1 MINTNRGISPTVR
14 EGSDHSSAE
23 PSLTVG
29 LMPRSRRAKPGNA
42 RYTKQEMATVSHV
55 GLFRKNI
62 LLALCMLAWAFGSSP
77 AHAQDQLP
85 ELVRRIKPSAVAI
98 ETFDARG
105 EKLSRGSGFFVDV
118 DRVVTNR
125 HVIDGA
131 YRAEV
136 HLNSGNSFQ
145 VKSVL
150 AIDAEGD
157 LALLKV
163 DAPANLVRPLS
174 LDRTSPQEG
183 ESVVVIGNPFGLEGS
198 VTNGIVSAVRDI
210 PGFGRIIQITAP
222 ISPGSSGSPVVNMQ
236 GQVIGVATLQI
247 TGGQSVNFAIPSDRI
262 ALLDRSAQTQT
273 GTTMSLGELVAA
285 TGRNKRARA
294 VEFFR
299 DGLSFLTKDDCQNA
313 LPYFQRA
320 TESDNSYAEAWAQTG
335 FCNEK
340 LGRHAEAI
348 EASKKAVGIR
358 PSAESFF
365 NIGLANYY
373 LKQYRESEAAY
384 RQAIKLDPY
393 NAADAYYALG
403 LTYREWGQFDDEI
416 QAYKHALRLKP
427 DYARAYDRM
436 GQRYLQMK
444 KYAEAIEAFKQL
456 AVLRPGDA
464 NALNSL
470 GEAYEALNRH
480 DDSAEAFR
488 QAIRLKP
495 DFGKAYFNLGK
506 TLLAQGNR
514 DAAIEQYVI
523 LQNLDEDWAEKL
535 YGLIY
540 P

>member
-1 MINTNRGISPTVR
+1 MKVSTRPN
-14 EGSDHSSAE
+14 
-23 PSLTVG
+23 SLT
-29 LMPRSRRAKPGNA
+29 
-42 RYTKQEMATVSHV
+42 
-55 GLFRKNI
+55 
-62 LLALCMLAWAFGSSP
+62 LLCLLCSISLLIIPVRNS
-77 AHAQDQLP
+77 AQDQLP

-105 EKLSRGSGFFVDV
+105 EKLARGSGFFVDV

-131 YRAEV
+131 FRAEV
-136 HLNSGNSFQ
+136 HLNSGHTFP

-157 LALLKV
+157 VALLKV
-163 DAPANLVRPLS
+163 DAPANVVRPLS

-247 TGGQSVNFAIPSDRI
+247 TGGQSVNFAIPSERI
-262 ALLDRSAQTQT
+262 AQLGRTAQTDTSQMT
-273 GTTMSLGELVAA
+273 LGDLVAA
-285 TGRNKRARA
+285 TGRNKRAKA
-294 VEFFR
+294 VEYFR
-299 DGLSFLTKDDCQNA
+299 DGLSFLSKDDCQRA
-313 LPYFQRA
+313 LPYFQKA
-320 TESDNSYAEAWAQTG
+320 TESDSGYGEAWAQTG

-358 PSAESFF
+358 PSSESYF

-373 LKQYRESEAAY
+373 LKQYREAEQAY

-403 LTYREWGQFDDEI
+403 LTYRDWGQFDEEV
-416 QAYKHALRLKP
+416 QAYKQAIRLKP
-427 DYARAYDRM
+427 DYLAAYDRL
-436 GQRYLQMK
+436 GQRYVQLK
-444 KYAEAIEAFKQL
+444 KFAEAIDIFKQL
-456 AVLRPGDA
+456 SAQRPGDA
-464 NALNSL
+464 NAQNSL
-470 GEAYEALNRH
+470 GEAYEAMGKH
-480 DDSAEAFR
+480 EEAVEAFR
-488 QAIRLKP
+488 QATRLKP

-506 TLLAQGNR
+506 TLLTQGNR
-514 DAAIEQYVI
+514 DGAIEQYVL
-523 LQNLDEDWAEKL
+523 LQNLDQDWAERL

>member
-1 MINTNRGISPTVR
+1 MKAVWRAPLNTGFLLIF
-14 EGSDHSSAE
+14 
-23 PSLTVG
+23 LCG
-29 LMPRSRRAKPGNA
+29 LACLVPWH
-42 RYTKQEMATVSHV
+42 EVS
-55 GLFRKNI
+55 
-62 LLALCMLAWAFGSSP
+62 
-77 AHAQDQLP
+77 AQDELP
-85 ELVRRIKPSAVAI
+85 ELVRRIKPAAVAI

-105 EKLSRGSGFFVDV
+105 EKLSRGSGFFIDK
-118 DRVVTNR
+118 DRIVTNR

-136 HLNSGNSFQ
+136 HLNSGNSFP
-145 VKSVL
+145 VKAVVAL
-150 AIDAEGD
+150 DAEAD
-157 LALLKV
+157 VALLRV
-163 DAPANLVRPLS
+163 EAPANQVRSLS

-222 ISPGSSGSPVVNMQ
+222 ISPGSSGSPVVNMR

-247 TGGQSVNFAIPSDRI
+247 TGGQSVNFAIPSERI
-262 ALLDRSAQTQT
+262 AQLDRAASDFTQQ
-273 GTTMSLGELVAA
+273 SLGDLVVA
-285 TGRNKRARA
+285 TSRNKRAKA
-294 VEFFR
+294 VEYFR
-299 DGLSFLTKDDCQNA
+299 GGLTFLSRDDCQNA
-313 LPYFQRA
+313 LPYFQKA
-320 TESDNSYAEAWAQTG
+320 TDSDTGYSEAWAQAG

-348 EASKKAVGIR
+348 EASKKAVSLR
-358 PSAESFF
+358 PTAESYF

-373 LKQYRESEAAY
+373 LKQYHESEQAY

-403 LTYREWGQFDDEI
+403 LTYKEAGQSDDEI
-416 QAYKHALRLKP
+416 QAYKQALKLKP
-427 DYARAYDRM
+427 DYAAAYDRL
-436 GQRYLQMK
+436 GQRYVQLK
-444 KYAEAIEAFKQL
+444 RFGEAVEAFRQVALLK
-456 AVLRPGDA
+456 PGDA
-464 NALNSL
+464 TAQNNL
-470 GEAYEALNRH
+470 GEAYEGLNKH
-480 DDSAEAFR
+480 DESVEAFR

-523 LQNLDEDWAEKL
+523 LQNLDQDWAERL